1 MTTQVNSPFLLPKI
15 RPQEGSFEDAQS
27 YLAELERIIQQLYR
41 RSGATSDDFSRNSLI
56 PMTLSSAGMG
66 KEADY
71 YSISSTHTTAS
82 QYEVLVCTADL
93 TINLSNDSQDRT
105 RIRVKV
111 DGNYTVTVE
120 GNAQTINGE
129 STIILYVPN
138 TLVDFVYYAEK
149 GEWIIE

>member
-15 RPQEGSFEDAQS
+15 RPQTGKFEDAQP
-27 YLAELERIIQQLYR
+27 YLQQLERIVQQLYI

-56 PMTLSSAGMG
+56 PMSLSAKGIG

-71 YSISSTHTTAS
+71 RSISSAYTTAS
-82 QYEVLVCTADL
+82 QYEVLVCTASL
-93 TINLSNDSQDRT
+93 TISLNNDSQDRT

-111 DGNYTVTVE
+111 DGNYTVTVD
-120 GNAQTINGE
+120 GGSQTINGE
-129 STIILYVPN
+129 STIILYVPD